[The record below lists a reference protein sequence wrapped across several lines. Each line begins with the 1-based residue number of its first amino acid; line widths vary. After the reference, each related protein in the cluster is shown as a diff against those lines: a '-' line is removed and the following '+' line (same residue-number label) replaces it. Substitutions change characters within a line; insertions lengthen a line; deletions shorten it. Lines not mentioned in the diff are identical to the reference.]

1 VLPSLFV
8 SRTSSQAGLVAT
20 SHSVTCNLPKLLQNK
35 QPTSSNFHHCPLP
48 EQDIT
53 APSQAMAPWWPSSE
67 TDKAR
72 RDDDPFADFR
82 RFADEQI
89 NALVEGINSLPGFS
103 SASLGAEEQ
112 RWSDEMREL
121 RKRLEE
127 DFPPL
132 FASLLGAPERRAYL
146 GGPISEEARQA
157 ARVLLLQ
164 ARNASFGVDPRKIL
178 SLYQDHGQGMM
189 PVHSKFPIRTT
200 TSNTTWLGID
210 WFRHSPYSPIQL
222 EQHSTAH
229 QHGGK
234 WRAAFEDLLC
244 SHLDKPQVAHGAWKA
259 EDSIAASDPDNQTL
273 YNHWAQPGIDWMLGL
288 QCRGILPP
296 QLPSLYNITPLETKK
311 LDRVFGKIVSGV
323 SNFWTPYGRSVYE
336 DFTQLARIVASPDAE
351 DLVVRSNSKPDTE
364 LDMYENMWK
373 DDYGRNEAEDP
384 KSEAMP
390 INSLSTAL
398 STNEETQKPSVIS
411 VMTTTE
417 SRTMPDGSVYT
428 KRVLKKRFSD
438 GIEENREEESTGR
451 PDNEN
456 KSGSGDGGHDLLGKK
471 DDAGWFW
478 R

>member
-1 VLPSLFV
+1 
-8 SRTSSQAGLVAT
+8 
-20 SHSVTCNLPKLLQNK
+20 
-35 QPTSSNFHHCPLP
+35 
-48 EQDIT
+48 
-53 APSQAMAPWWPSSE
+53 MAPWWPSSSRAE
-67 TDKAR
+67 AR

-89 NALVEGINSLPGFS
+89 NALIAGVNSLPGFS
-103 SASLGAEEQ
+103 SASLDAEEQ
-112 RWSDEMREL
+112 RWPDEMRDL

-132 FASLLGAPERRAYL
+132 FASLLGAPERRSYL

-244 SHLDKPQVAHGAWKA
+244 AHLDKPQVAHAAWKA
-259 EDSIAASDPDNQTL
+259 EDSLAASDSDNQTL

-323 SNFWTPYGRSVYE
+323 SNFWTPYGRSVYD

-351 DLVVRSNSKPDTE
+351 DLVVRSNLQPDTE
-364 LDMYENMWK
+364 MDMYESLWKVK
-373 DDYGRNEAEDP
+373 DDYAKDNTDAP
-384 KSEAMP
+384 T
-390 INSLSTAL
+390 SLSTSNNSAL
-398 STNEETQKPSVIS
+398 STSSSAKDETEKPSVIS

-417 SRTMPDGSVYT
+417 MRTMPDGSVYT

-438 GIEENREEESTGR
+438 GTEENREEESTGQ
-451 PDNEN
+451 PDSES
-456 KSGSGDGGHDLLGKK
+456 KSASGDGEHELQEKK
-471 DDAGWFW
+471 AGAGWFW
-478 R
+478 H

>member
-1 VLPSLFV
+1 
-8 SRTSSQAGLVAT
+8 
-20 SHSVTCNLPKLLQNK
+20 
-35 QPTSSNFHHCPLP
+35 
-48 EQDIT
+48 
-53 APSQAMAPWWPSSE
+53 
-67 TDKAR
+67 
-72 RDDDPFADFR
+72 
-82 RFADEQI
+82 
-89 NALVEGINSLPGFS
+89 LVEGVNSLPGFS
-103 SASLGAEEQ
+103 SASLAAEEQ
-112 RWSDEMREL
+112 RWSDETREL
-121 RKRLEE
+121 RRRLEQ

-132 FASLLGAPERRAYL
+132 FASLLAAPERRPYL

-164 ARNASFGVDPRKIL
+164 ARDASFGVDPRKIF

-189 PVHSKFPIRTT
+189 PIHSKFPIRTT

-244 SHLDKPQVAHGAWKA
+244 AHLDKPQVAREAWEA

-311 LDRVFGKIVSGV
+311 LDRVFGKIVSGI
-323 SNFWTPYGRSVYE
+323 SNFWTPYGRTVYE
-336 DFTQLARIVASPDAE
+336 DFTQLARIVASPDVE
-351 DLVVRSNSKPDTE
+351 DLVVRSNSQPDTE
-364 LDMYENMWK
+364 LDMYDRLWMTKEDHGK
-373 DDYGRNEAEDP
+373 DETEASKSSATSNNDLPAPSPKNEEAE
-384 KSEAMP
+384 
-390 INSLSTAL
+390 
-398 STNEETQKPSVIS
+398 KPSVIA

-417 SRTMPDGSVYT
+417 KRTMPDGSVYT

-438 GIEENREEESTGR
+438 GTEENREEESTGP
-451 PDNEN
+451 PDSDD
-456 KSGSGDGGHDLLGKK
+456 KSGSGDGGHELQDKK
-471 DDAGWFW
+471 GGWFW
-478 R
+478 H

>member
-1 VLPSLFV
+1 
-8 SRTSSQAGLVAT
+8 
-20 SHSVTCNLPKLLQNK
+20 
-35 QPTSSNFHHCPLP
+35 
-48 EQDIT
+48 
-53 APSQAMAPWWPSSE
+53 MAPWWPSSSGV
-67 TDKAR
+67 DKPE

-89 NALVEGINSLPGFS
+89 NALVEGVNSLPGFS
-103 SASLGAEEQ
+103 SASLAAEEQ
-112 RWSDEMREL
+112 RWSDEMQEL
-121 RKRLEE
+121 RRRLEQ

-132 FASLLGAPERRAYL
+132 FASLLGAPERRSCL
-146 GGPISEEARQA
+146 GGPIGEEARQA

-244 SHLDKPQVAHGAWKA
+244 AHLDKPQVAYEAWKA
-259 EDSIAASDPDNQTL
+259 ENSIAASDPDNQTL

-311 LDRVFGKIVSGV
+311 LDRVFGKIVSGI
-323 SNFWTPYGRSVYE
+323 SNFWTPYGRAVYE
-336 DFTQLARIVASPDAE
+336 DFTQLARIVASLDVE
-351 DLVVRSNSKPDTE
+351 DLVARSNVQPDTE
-364 LDMYENMWK
+364 LDMYERLWMAKEDHHK
-373 DDYGRNEAEDP
+373 DETEAP
-384 KSEAMP
+384 LSSTKSNNHLSAP
-390 INSLSTAL
+390 SLK
-398 STNEETQKPSVIS
+398 NEEADKPSVIA

-417 SRTMPDGSVYT
+417 MRTMPDGTVYT

-438 GIEENREEESTGR
+438 GTEENREEESTG
-451 PDNEN
+451 PLDSDDKANSE
-456 KSGSGDGGHDLLGKK
+456 DGGHELQDKK
-471 DDAGWFW
+471 SGWFW
-478 R
+478 H

>member
-1 VLPSLFV
+1 
-8 SRTSSQAGLVAT
+8 
-20 SHSVTCNLPKLLQNK
+20 
-35 QPTSSNFHHCPLP
+35 
-48 EQDIT
+48 
-53 APSQAMAPWWPSSE
+53 MAPWWPSSSD

-112 RWSDEMREL
+112 RWSDEMRDL

-132 FASLLGAPERRAYL
+132 FASLLGAPERRFYL
-146 GGPISEEARQA
+146 GGPISEEACQA

-164 ARNASFGVDPRKIL
+164 ARNASFGVDPGKIL

-222 EQHSTAH
+222 EQHPDAH

-244 SHLDKPQVAHGAWKA
+244 AHLDKPQVAHDAWKV
-259 EDSIAASDPDNQTL
+259 EDSIAAAGPNNQTL

-351 DLVVRSNSKPDTE
+351 DLVVRSNSKPETE
-364 LDMYENMWK
+364 MDMYENFWQTK
-373 DDYGRNEAEDP
+373 DDYGKDEAEHS
-384 KSEAMP
+384 KSEP
-390 INSLSTAL
+390 TPTNSSSMAL
-398 STNEETQKPSVIS
+398 SSNEEAQKPSVIS

-428 KRVLKKRFSD
+428 KRVLKKSFSD
-438 GIEENREEESTGR
+438 GTEENREEESTER
-451 PDNEN
+451 PENEN
-456 KSGSGDGGHDLLGKK
+456 KQESGLDSHDKK
-471 DDAGWFW
+471 DEAGWFW

>member
-1 VLPSLFV
+1 
-8 SRTSSQAGLVAT
+8 
-20 SHSVTCNLPKLLQNK
+20 
-35 QPTSSNFHHCPLP
+35 
-48 EQDIT
+48 
-53 APSQAMAPWWPSSE
+53 MAPWWPSPSE
-67 TDKAR
+67 ADKPH

-82 RFADEQI
+82 RFAEEQI
-89 NALVEGINSLPGFS
+89 GALVQGINSLPGFS

-112 RWSDEMREL
+112 HLTDEMREL

-132 FASLLGAPERRAYL
+132 FASLLGAPERRSYL

-164 ARNASFGVDPRKIL
+164 ARNASLGVNPNRIL

-244 SHLDKPQVAHGAWKA
+244 AHLDKPQVAYDAWKA
-259 EDSIAASDPDNQTL
+259 EDSIAASDLENQTL
-273 YNHWAQPGIDWMLGL
+273 YNQWAQPGIDWMLGL

-351 DLVVRSNSKPDTE
+351 DLVLRRNMQPETE
-364 LDMYENMWK
+364 MDMYESLWK
-373 DDYGRNEAEDP
+373 VKEDYSEEQASSSKATSMSNNSSVSISSSDP
-384 KSEAMP
+384 ARS
-390 INSLSTAL
+390 
-398 STNEETQKPSVIS
+398 QKPSVIS

-417 SRTMPDGSVYT
+417 MRTIPDGTVYT

-438 GIEENREEESTGR
+438 GTEENREEESTGL
-451 PDNEN
+451 PEQETGLE
-456 KSGSGDGGHDLLGKK
+456 SDGGHDKK
-471 DDAGWFW
+471 DGAGWFW
-478 R
+478 H

>member
-1 VLPSLFV
+1 
-8 SRTSSQAGLVAT
+8 
-20 SHSVTCNLPKLLQNK
+20 
-35 QPTSSNFHHCPLP
+35 
-48 EQDIT
+48 
-53 APSQAMAPWWPSSE
+53 MAPWWPSSSE

-244 SHLDKPQVAHGAWKA
+244 SHLDKPQVAHEAWRA

-336 DFTQLARIVASPDAE
+336 DFTQLARIVASGN
-351 DLVVRSNSKPDTE
+351 LKPDTE
-364 LDMYENMWK
+364 LDMYENLWK
-373 DDYGRNEAEDP
+373 GEYGRNEAEDS
-384 KSEAMP
+384 KSEAVP
-390 INSLSTAL
+390 INFSSTAL
-398 STNEETQKPSVIS
+398 STSEETQKPSVIS

-438 GIEENREEESTGR
+438 GTEENREEESTGH

-456 KSGSGDGGHDLLGKK
+456 KSGSGDGAHDLLGKK
-471 DDAGWFW
+471 GDAVWFW

>member
-1 VLPSLFV
+1 
-8 SRTSSQAGLVAT
+8 
-20 SHSVTCNLPKLLQNK
+20 
-35 QPTSSNFHHCPLP
+35 
-48 EQDIT
+48 
-53 APSQAMAPWWPSSE
+53 MAPWWPSSSGA
-67 TDKAR
+67 DKPE

-89 NALVEGINSLPGFS
+89 NALVEGVNSLPGFS
-103 SASLGAEEQ
+103 SASLAAEEQ
-112 RWSDEMREL
+112 RWSDETREL
-121 RKRLEE
+121 RRRLEQ

-132 FASLLGAPERRAYL
+132 FASLLGAPERRPYL

-164 ARNASFGVDPRKIL
+164 ARDASFGVDPRKIL

-189 PVHSKFPIRTT
+189 PIHSEFPIRTT

-244 SHLDKPQVAHGAWKA
+244 AHLDKPQVAREAWEA

-311 LDRVFGKIVSGV
+311 LDRIFGKIVSGI
-323 SNFWTPYGRSVYE
+323 SNFWTPYGRTVYE
-336 DFTQLARIVASPDAE
+336 DFTQLARIVASPDVE
-351 DLVVRSNSKPDTE
+351 DLVVRSNSQPDTE
-364 LDMYENMWK
+364 LDMYDRLWMAKEDHGK
-373 DDYGRNEAEDP
+373 DETEASKSSATSNNDLPAPSPKNEEAE
-384 KSEAMP
+384 
-390 INSLSTAL
+390 
-398 STNEETQKPSVIS
+398 KPSVIA

-417 SRTMPDGSVYT
+417 KRTMPDGSVYT

-438 GIEENREEESTGR
+438 GTEENREEESTGP
-451 PDNEN
+451 PDSDD
-456 KSGSGDGGHDLLGKK
+456 KSGSGDGGHELQDKK
-471 DDAGWFW
+471 GGWFW
-478 R
+478 H

>member
-1 VLPSLFV
+1 
-8 SRTSSQAGLVAT
+8 
-20 SHSVTCNLPKLLQNK
+20 
-35 QPTSSNFHHCPLP
+35 
-48 EQDIT
+48 
-53 APSQAMAPWWPSSE
+53 MAPWWPSSG
-67 TDKAR
+67 TDKPER
-72 RDDDPFADFR
+72 GDDPFADFR

-103 SASLGAEEQ
+103 SASLATEEQ
-112 RWSDEMREL
+112 RLSDEMKEL
-121 RKRLEE
+121 RKRLEQ

-132 FASLLGAPERRAYL
+132 FASLLGAPERRSYL

-164 ARNASFGVDPRKIL
+164 SRNASFGVDPKKIL

-244 SHLDKPQVAHGAWKA
+244 AHLEKPQVAHEAWKA
-259 EDSIAASDPDNQTL
+259 EDTIAASDPDNQAL

-288 QCRGILPP
+288 QCRGVLPP

-323 SNFWTPYGRSVYE
+323 SNFWTPYGRAVYD
-336 DFTQLARIVASPDAE
+336 DFTQLARIVASPDVE
-351 DLVVRSNSKPDTE
+351 DLVVRSKVQPDTE
-364 LDMYENMWK
+364 LDMYETLWGPKEDYGK
-373 DDYGRNEAEDP
+373 DDTETPRSLTTSNNDLSTSHPKNEEAE
-384 KSEAMP
+384 
-390 INSLSTAL
+390 
-398 STNEETQKPSVIS
+398 KPSVIA

-417 SRTMPDGSVYT
+417 MRTMPDGTVYT

-438 GIEENREEESTGR
+438 GTEENREEESTGP
-451 PDNEN
+451 PDSDD
-456 KSGSGDGGHDLLGKK
+456 KSGSGDVGHELQDRKG
-471 DDAGWFW
+471 GWFW
-478 R
+478 H

>member
-1 VLPSLFV
+1 
-8 SRTSSQAGLVAT
+8 
-20 SHSVTCNLPKLLQNK
+20 
-35 QPTSSNFHHCPLP
+35 
-48 EQDIT
+48 
-53 APSQAMAPWWPSSE
+53 MAPWWPSSSGP
-67 TDKAR
+67 DKPE

-89 NALVEGINSLPGFS
+89 NALVEGVNSLPGFS
-103 SASLGAEEQ
+103 SASLAAEEQ
-112 RWSDEMREL
+112 RWSNEMREL
-121 RKRLEE
+121 RRRLEQ

-132 FASLLGAPERRAYL
+132 FASLLGAPERRSYL

-164 ARNASFGVDPRKIL
+164 ARNASFGVDPRRIL

-244 SHLDKPQVAHGAWKA
+244 AHLEKPQVAHEAWKA

-273 YNHWAQPGIDWMLGL
+273 YNHWALPGIDWMLGL

-323 SNFWTPYGRSVYE
+323 SNFWTPYGRAVYE
-336 DFTQLARIVASPDAE
+336 DFTQLARIVASPDVE
-351 DLVVRSNSKPDTE
+351 DLVVRSNMQPDTE
-364 LDMYENMWK
+364 LDMYERLWMAK
-373 DDYGRNEAEDP
+373 EDYGKDETEASKSSATSNNDLSAPPSKNEEAE
-384 KSEAMP
+384 
-390 INSLSTAL
+390 
-398 STNEETQKPSVIS
+398 KPSVIA

-417 SRTMPDGSVYT
+417 MRTMPDGTVYT

-438 GIEENREEESTGR
+438 GTEENREEESTGP
-451 PDNEN
+451 PDSDD
-456 KSGSGDGGHDLLGKK
+456 KSESGDGGHGLHDKK
-471 DDAGWFW
+471 GGWFW
-478 R
+478 H

>member
-1 VLPSLFV
+1 
-8 SRTSSQAGLVAT
+8 
-20 SHSVTCNLPKLLQNK
+20 
-35 QPTSSNFHHCPLP
+35 
-48 EQDIT
+48 
-53 APSQAMAPWWPSSE
+53 MAPWWPSSSDA
-67 TDKAR
+67 DKSQ

-89 NALVEGINSLPGFS
+89 NALVQGINSLPGFS

-112 RWSDEMREL
+112 RWSDEMREI

-132 FASLLGAPERRAYL
+132 FASLLGAPERRSYL

-164 ARNASFGVDPRKIL
+164 ARNASFGVDPSKIL

-210 WFRHSPYSPIQL
+210 WFRHSPYSPVQL

-244 SHLDKPQVAHGAWKA
+244 AHLDKPQVAHDAWKA
-259 EDSIAASDPDNQTL
+259 EDSVAASDPDNQTL

-296 QLPSLYNITPLETKK
+296 QLPSLYNITPGETKK

-323 SNFWTPYGRSVYE
+323 SNFWTPYGRAVYE

-351 DLVVRSNSKPDTE
+351 DLVVRSQSLPETE
-364 LDMYENMWK
+364 MDMYENLWRFK
-373 DDYGRNEAEDP
+373 DDHEKEEADTPESKRGLLTSSQSASFPDVA
-384 KSEAMP
+384 E
-390 INSLSTAL
+390 I
-398 STNEETQKPSVIS
+398 QKPSVIS

-417 SRTMPDGSVYT
+417 MRTLPDGTVYT
-428 KRVLKKRFSD
+428 KRVLKRRFSD
-438 GIEENREEESTGR
+438 GTEENREEESTGQ
-451 PDNEN
+451 PEVEN
-456 KSGSGDGGHDLLGKK
+456 KSEGFGGGHESEDKK
-471 DDAGWFW
+471 GGAGWFW
-478 R
+478 H

>member
-1 VLPSLFV
+1 
-8 SRTSSQAGLVAT
+8 
-20 SHSVTCNLPKLLQNK
+20 
-35 QPTSSNFHHCPLP
+35 
-48 EQDIT
+48 
-53 APSQAMAPWWPSSE
+53 MAPWWPSSSE

-103 SASLGAEEQ
+103 PASLGAEEQ

-164 ARNASFGVDPRKIL
+164 ARNASLGVDSRKIL

-244 SHLDKPQVAHGAWKA
+244 SHLDKPQVAHKAWKA

-390 INSLSTAL
+390 TNPPSMAL

-428 KRVLKKRFSD
+428 KRVLKKRLSD
-438 GIEENREEESTGR
+438 GTEENREEESTGH
-451 PDNEN
+451 PENEN
-456 KSGSGDGGHDLLGKK
+456 KSGNGDGAHNLLGRK

>member
-1 VLPSLFV
+1 
-8 SRTSSQAGLVAT
+8 
-20 SHSVTCNLPKLLQNK
+20 
-35 QPTSSNFHHCPLP
+35 
-48 EQDIT
+48 
-53 APSQAMAPWWPSSE
+53 MAPRNRDKPSSIPE
-67 TDKAR
+67 EEKAR
-72 RDDDPFADFR
+72 PDDADPFADFR

-89 NALVEGINSLPGFS
+89 NALVRGINALPGFS
-103 SASLGAEEQ
+103 SAALGADEK
-112 RWSDEMREL
+112 RLTDEMGDL

-132 FASLLGAPERRAYL
+132 FTSLLGSPERRSYL
-146 GGPISEEARQA
+146 GGPISDEARQA

-164 ARNASFGVDPRKIL
+164 ARNASVGVDPGKIL

-189 PVHSKFPIRTT
+189 PVHSAFPIRTT
-200 TSNTTWLGID
+200 TSNTTWLGVD

-222 EQHSTAH
+222 EQHSTCH

-244 SHLDKPQVAHGAWKA
+244 AHLDKPQVAHDAWQA
-259 EDSIAASDPDNQTL
+259 EDSIAASDPGNQTL

-323 SNFWTPYGRSVYE
+323 SSFWTPYGRSVHE

-351 DLVVRSNSKPDTE
+351 DLVVRGPFQPETE
-364 LDMYENMWK
+364 MDMYENMWEAREGRGK
-373 DDYGRNEAEDP
+373 DEMSPSSSASTSSSITSISSPSEAE
-384 KSEAMP
+384 
-390 INSLSTAL
+390 
-398 STNEETQKPSVIS
+398 QKPSIIA

-417 SRTMPDGSVYT
+417 TRTMPDGTVYT

-438 GIEENREEESTGR
+438 GTEENREEESTGQLEG
-451 PDNEN
+451 EN
-456 KSGSGDGGHDLLGKK
+456 KTKTAENIDHELQSNKERS
-471 DDAGWFW
+471 GWFW